1 MQNHARV
8 SVATGDD
15 LDVRSFS
22 VEESMSRLFRV
33 ELTVVTKNL
42 DVDFDGVIGLE
53 ASFSLQTTGSTRTWM
68 GVCVEM
74 DQIHVDRAGLA
85 TYTLSIA
92 PRAYLLTQRK
102 NYRIFQFKSELEIV
116 QQILGEWGVAH
127 RALADATSHIPRKFR
142 VQYAESDFN
151 FISRMLEDAGIS
163 FYFEDSGDG
172 TTMVLDDNPQSREV
186 RHERVVFHDQP
197 STGQIFVTKVAVA
210 QRTRPGKMTIGD
222 LDYRRPSTQQ
232 PRLSATGG
240 LPTEAALEHFE
251 YEPGAFLYKAD
262 GGGSTPTADDRGA
275 SRTDQSAG
283 NQKTTNRLLGKR
295 QDAKRVSFESNLL
308 DLGPGAILTIG
319 NHPHAVVDASEGL
332 LVTDAWV
339 EGEHDGDWRVH
350 VDAVD
355 TAAPFRPEPI
365 TPKPRVHGLESATV
379 VGPSS
384 DEIHT
389 DEYARVRVHFH
400 WDRES
405 GRDDQSS
412 CWVPTNQPWAGAGF
426 GGTVIPRIGQEVLIE
441 FLGGDPDRPV
451 VLGRV
456 FTEHQP
462 APVKL
467 PSGKTLTGLVG
478 RSSPTLVLGS
488 ALNPSN
494 IYTMQ
499 QAGPGPAFRAKPPA
513 DFAAMHPKTST
524 VWQRTNNAFLL
535 EDKSGE
541 NLVFLQAEKDLH
553 ILVKNSWKTV
563 VGNYR
568 GTLIGNDDTLEVRN
582 KQNIN
587 VMQHQQLRI
596 TGKQTITVDKDREEW
611 VGKDLG
617 LVVKKK
623 AVIESKGVINHK
635 AKQAIVIEADE
646 AIVLK
651 CGSSTITFTEKE
663 IQLQSPKIDV
673 NPDNVCRMPK

>member
-1 MQNHARV
+1 MKNHVTV
-8 SVATGDD
+8 SVATGDQ

-33 ELTVVTKNL
+33 ELTVVGANL

-53 ASFSLQTTGSTRTWM
+53 AKFSLTTTVSTRTWT

-74 DQIHVDRAGLA
+74 DQVHVDRAGLA

-92 PRAYLLTQRK
+92 PRAFLLTQRK
-102 NYRIFQFKSELEIV
+102 NYRIFQFQSELEIV
-116 QQILGEWGVAH
+116 QQVLGEWGVAY
-127 RALADATSHIPRKFR
+127 RTLADSAAHIQRKFR
-142 VQYAESDFN
+142 VQYAETDFN
-151 FISRMLEDAGIS
+151 FICRMLEDAGIS

-172 TTMVLDDNPQSREV
+172 TTMVLDDNPQAREV
-186 RHERVVFHDQP
+186 RHDGVRFHDQP
-197 STGQIFVTKVAVA
+197 GMGETFVTKVAVT
-210 QRTRPGKMTIGD
+210 QRTRPGKMTVGD
-222 LDYRRPSTQQ
+222 LDYRRPTSQQ
-232 PRLSATGG
+232 PRLSSSAG
-240 LPTEAALEHFE
+240 LAQERALEHFE
-251 YEPGAFLYKAD
+251 YEPGAFLYKTQ

-275 SRTDQSAG
+275 SRTDEAAG
-283 NQKTTNRLLGKR
+283 SQKTTNRLLGKR

-308 DLGPGAILTIG
+308 DLGPGAILTIA
-319 NHPHAVVDASEGL
+319 NHPHAVVDSSEGL
-332 LVTDAWV
+332 LVIDTWV
-339 EGEHDGDWRVH
+339 EGEHDDDWRVH

-355 TAAPFRPEPI
+355 TATPLRPEPV

-379 VGPSS
+379 VGPSAE
-384 DEIHT
+384 EIHA
-389 DEYARVRVHFH
+389 DEYGRVRVHFH

-405 GRDDQSS
+405 GRDDKSS
-412 CWVPTNQPWAGAGF
+412 CWIPTNQPWAGAGF
-426 GGTVIPRIGQEVLIE
+426 GGTVLPRIGQEVLVE

-467 PSGKTLTGLVG
+467 PDGKTLTGLVG

-488 ALNPSN
+488 ALAPQNV
-494 IYTMQ
+494 YTVQ

-513 DFAAMHPKTST
+513 NFAAMHPRTGA

-535 EDKSGE
+535 EDKAGE
-541 NLVFLQAEKDLH
+541 NLVFLQAEKDLN
-553 ILVKNSWKTV
+553 LVVKNSWKTV

-568 GTLIGNDDTLEVRN
+568 GTFIGGDDTLEVRN

-587 VMQHQQLRI
+587 VMVDQQLGI
-596 TGKQTITVDKDREEW
+596 TGKQTITVEKDREEW
-611 VGKDLG
+611 VGKDIG
-617 LVVKKK
+617 LIVKKK
-623 AVIESKGVINHK
+623 AVIESTGVINNK
-635 AKQAIVIEADE
+635 AKQAIIIEAGE

-651 CGSSTITFTEKE
+651 CGSSSITFSEKE

-673 NPDNVCRMPK
+673 NPDLVCRAPR